1 MQIRANK
8 YETSIKN
15 EVVVSYD
22 KPLFDMDKLASKAT
36 INKYDKYF
44 RTVDSFEDEVQQALY
59 EIEHDLETGN
69 TTTNFKEAYETGKT
83 FLLSEMVYSVHN

>member
-1 MQIRANK
+1 MIITANK
-8 YETSIKN
+8 YSTDIKT

-44 RTVDSFEDEVQQALY
+44 RTEKLED
-59 EIEHDLETGN
+59 IP
-69 TTTNFKEAYETGKT
+69 
-83 FLLSEMVYSVHN
+83 YSN